1 MMKTILLTIIV
12 FISITFAS
20 AQRPIVISGKI
31 ENCQNRNRSFLE
43 KKWFNPES
51 LVEETKTIDFS
62 IAENGQFNFKINPS
76 NSLYNRYW
84 IQLGN
89 EQTHLDLTSG
99 DSIHLTLDAN
109 WFDETIKYTGIGAG
123 RNNYRRDLFL
133 AFWDNNALDKLNY
146 TGNSIQ
152 FFNGLKILSER
163 KVSLLNRYYLSGE
176 IDSSYYRLEKE
187 MINCE
192 KFSKILT
199 RFPNPNQM
207 PDSIASGIESLLKTT
222 DFGSIQRLQYG
233 EYRELVRKLPGYI
246 NLRRTDKSGSQLNQ
260 AIEIA
265 EAHYSGAV
273 LLYFK
278 SEMLKRYVIQANSL
292 SQNKALLSFFA
303 TRFQEPV
310 LAKKIIELNRRI
322 NSDSVF
328 NHRILQISLFI
339 CFWVALMSFAL
350 FLIIKFLPKINH
362 KKINYKKIEV
372 SRWLRIGFYLIV
384 LAISSI
390 FINEEHFSFEAILL
404 VLLLF
409 GVFLFHTYRSIPRF
423 AFQRKYLLYSVSI
436 LLPFVVFVA
445 CMLLNAAGALRF
457 DMIFISFLLYF
468 VMIVLS
474 WVSYYIHQ
482 LATSDST
489 LKSLIQS
496 GDLNIEVGIH
506 VVVLFMANF
515 VFLASNN
522 WRPALSSVLLFYSI
536 LFILYFNIFVSFPQF
551 FKKENIAQF
560 IRLQIIILAGTFL
573 SSIVIEAIQTLVA
586 FRKLGLET
594 GLFDLVG
601 ISSSSI
607 AVLLLFI
614 LLLIPSFSYYYIKG
628 QLKLN
633 ESTGFK
639 LYWQKEA
646 ELAQLRS
653 QVNPHFLFNTLN
665 TLYAFALQ
673 EGSDKTAECIAK
685 LANLMRFM
693 LDDMKKESILLDREV
708 SYIQDYIK
716 LQSIRSAVEQ
726 DITISIDIDPGKGYS
741 IAPMLL
747 IPFVENAFKHGVNPN
762 KISQIRIDVTAKD
775 NTIQFVI
782 ENSLDDDFKAY
793 YKEKGFG
800 IGIENV
806 KSRLEHIYPKRHMI
820 SIAKTKEK
828 FIVIVS
834 ISGF

>member
-1 MMKTILLTIIV
+1 MKTILLTIIV
-12 FISITFAS
+12 FISITVAS

-62 IAENGQFNFKINPS
+62 IAENGQFYLKINPS

-84 IQLGN
+84 IQLGT
-89 EQTHLDLTSG
+89 ERTHLDLTAG
-99 DSIHLTLDAN
+99 DSIYMTLDAT
-109 WFDETIKYTGIGAG
+109 WFDETIKYSGKGSG
-123 RNNYRRDLFL
+123 RNNYRRDIFL
-133 AFWDNNALDKLNY
+133 EFWDNNASARLNY
-146 TGNSIQ
+146 ANNPAQ
-152 FFNGLKILSER
+152 FFSGLNMLTER
-163 KVSLLNRYYLSGE
+163 KVSLLNKYYLSGE
-176 IDSSYYRLEKE
+176 IDSSYYRLEKGLIE
-187 MINCE
+187 EE
-192 KFSKILT
+192 KFSKIISKY
-199 RFPNPNQM
+199 PNPNQL
-207 PDSIASGIESLLKTT
+207 PDSIVRGAESLIRKT
-222 DFGSIQRLQYG
+222 DFGNIQGLQYS
-233 EYRELVRKLPGYI
+233 EYREFVRKLPEYI
-246 NLRRTDKSGSQLNQ
+246 HQQGIQKSESKLKQL
-260 AIEIA
+260 IEIA
-265 EAHYSGAV
+265 ETHYSGIV
-273 LLYFK
+273 LTYFK
-278 SEMLKRYVIQANSL
+278 SEMLKKYISQAS
-292 SQNKALLSFFA
+292 SPSEKKALFSFFA
-303 TRFQEPV
+303 SQFNEPI
-310 LAKKIIELNRRI
+310 LSKKINELNRQFQ
-322 NSDSVF
+322 NDSVF
-328 NHRILQISLFI
+328 NHRIFQAALII
-339 CFWVALMSFAL
+339 CFWIVLLSLAL
-350 FLIIKFLPKINH
+350 FLMIKFLPKFNNTRINIR
-362 KKINYKKIEV
+362 KIKIAL
-372 SRWLRIGFYLIV
+372 WLKIGFYLMV
-384 LAISSI
+384 FLFSAMFLS
-390 FINEEHFSFEAILL
+390 EERFSFEAILL
-404 VLLLF
+404 IILLL
-409 GVFLFHTYRSIPRF
+409 GAFLFHTYRSIPRY
-423 AFQRKYLLYSVSI
+423 AFQRNYLFYSASI
-436 LLPFVVFVA
+436 LLPFLVFVV

-468 VMIVLS
+468 VAIILS

-489 LKSLIQS
+489 LKSLIQN
-496 GDLNIEVGIH
+496 GDLNIEVGIN

-536 LFILYFNIFVSFPQF
+536 IFILYFHIFVSFPRY
-551 FKKENIAQF
+551 FKKEKIAQF

-594 GLFDLVG
+594 GLFDHVG
-601 ISSSSI
+601 ISNSSI
-607 AVLLLFI
+607 AILLLFM

-633 ESTGFK
+633 ETTGFK
-639 LYWQKEA
+639 LYRQKEA

-726 DITISIDIDPGKGYS
+726 DITISIDIDPEKGYS